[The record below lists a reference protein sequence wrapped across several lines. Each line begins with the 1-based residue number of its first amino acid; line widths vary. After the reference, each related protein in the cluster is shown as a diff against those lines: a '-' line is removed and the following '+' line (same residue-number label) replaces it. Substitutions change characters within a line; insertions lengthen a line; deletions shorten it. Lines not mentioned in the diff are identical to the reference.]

1 MTKKLTIAVVLLG
14 SLLLSACTLPISRSS
29 QEPPYTGPVAKPQV
43 AYRIDD
49 HRFFEIV
56 PLRAEACS
64 SAGLYFRDTAKN
76 IYSRVMR
83 WEGYYGPNQATRN
96 STFIIDA
103 ANDQFLVGP
112 ISRGNLDCQS
122 GGGGCG
128 GSTLPY
134 STDSGRTWRRVQA
147 LSTDNILVTGSIV
160 FSYGASPTHYDY
172 QNRTK
177 GKFLDLSSLESRP
190 PYKWVPLKPR
200 KDPKWS
206 TEDFPVLSEDR
217 PDLIGGMKNM
227 MDSYRRQL
235 AILRD
240 NNAPKIAAAPPP
252 KIAPIDTKFH
262 CYPNGKE

>member
-14 SLLLSACTLPISRSS
+14 SLLLSACTLPISRSGK
-29 QEPPYTGPVAKPQV
+29 EPPYTGPVAKPQV

-56 PLRAEACS
+56 PLREEACS
-64 SAGLYFRDTAKN
+64 SAVVYYTDKARDIHTAVVRLDPG
-76 IYSRVMR
+76 SM
-83 WEGYYGPNQATRN
+83 GAAD
-96 STFIIDA
+96 FIIDA